1 MKLGQRQNLKVTR
14 IKEQGAYLS
23 DGQEEVLLPKKEI
36 EDLKENDQVNV
47 FIYKDS
53 KDRLIATKRQTKI
66 EVGQI
71 KELEIVAKSKV
82 GYFADMGLE
91 KDIFLPYKEVMG
103 RIRVGEKCLFYMYVD
118 RDRLCITMKLGEH
131 LLRNDH
137 YKVNDIVEGTIYALE
152 RGLGAF
158 VAIENKYDGF
168 IPQEELKGAYRIG
181 DTIEARVQ
189 RILRDKKI
197 TLTIREKAYKQ
208 IGADADEILKLIK
221 ENGGTLNL
229 GDKSKSEEIK
239 KITGLSKSAFKRALG
254 HLYKNEFVDLYP
266 EKVVLRDW

>member
-23 DGQEEVLLPKKEI
+23 DEQEEVLLPKKET

-91 KDIFLPYKEVMG
+91 NRP
-103 RIRVGEKCLFYMYVD
+103 
-118 RDRLCITMKLGEH
+118 
-131 LLRNDH
+131 
-137 YKVNDIVEGTIYALE
+137 
-152 RGLGAF
+152 
-158 VAIENKYDGF
+158 
-168 IPQEELKGAYRIG
+168 
-181 DTIEARVQ
+181 
-189 RILRDKKI
+189 
-197 TLTIREKAYKQ
+197 
-208 IGADADEILKLIK
+208 
-221 ENGGTLNL
+221 
-229 GDKSKSEEIK
+229 
-239 KITGLSKSAFKRALG
+239 
-254 HLYKNEFVDLYP
+254 
-266 EKVVLRDW
+266 